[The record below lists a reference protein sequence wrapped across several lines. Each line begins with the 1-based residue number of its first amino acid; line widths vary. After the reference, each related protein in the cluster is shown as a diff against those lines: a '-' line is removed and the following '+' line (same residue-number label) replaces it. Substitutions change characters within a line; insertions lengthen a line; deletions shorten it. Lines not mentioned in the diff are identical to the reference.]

1 MLHIHTLPFNMFGV
15 NTYILWNSDTDE
27 AAVIDPGMCNT
38 RERDTLD
45 SFISQHGLQV
55 KQLINTHMHVDH
67 IFGDLYIKEKY
78 GTPVQASPLD
88 AFLGDKAA
96 MQCRMF
102 GLPGDMASV
111 VGIDVELT
119 DGMTI
124 NLCGLEAHILSV
136 PGHSPGSIVIYL
148 PEAKAAFTGDVLF
161 QGSIGR
167 TDLVAGNHSQ
177 LINGIKT
184 KLMALPD
191 DTVVYPG
198 HGSPTTIGA
207 EKRSNPYIR

>member
-88 AFLGDKAA
+88 AFLGDKAD

-102 GLPGDMASV
+102 GLPGDMAS

>member
-78 GTPVQASPLD
+78 GTPIQASPLD
-88 AFLGDKAA
+88 AFLGDKAD

-102 GLPGDMASV
+102 GLPGDMAS